1 MQNNLSNQSPF
12 LSIITVC
19 YNASQT
25 IASTI
30 NSVINQSYQN
40 FEYII
45 VDGGSNDGTLDIINE
60 FGLNRFKLISE
71 PDNGIYDAMNKGVSI
86 ASGERLFFLGAD
98 DVFFENYTLETFLSK
113 VSNDSSIYYGDVY
126 FKKRGVTYDGYF
138 SKYKLC
144 LRNISHQAIF
154 YPSNLLKENKYDLK
168 YKLLADYVLN
178 LKLHKKHKFIYLPI
192 TVTYFNDDAQS
203 ANNLDLIFEA
213 IKFNLVRENLGLMPY
228 WYAKTRRLLKQILIH

>member
-71 PDNGIYDAMNKGVSI
+71 PDNGLTSMLFELNIVMDAL
-86 ASGERLFFLGAD
+86 SGI
-98 DVFFENYTLETFLSK
+98 V
-113 VSNDSSIYYGDVY
+113 I
-126 FKKRGVTYDGYF
+126 
-138 SKYKLC
+138 
-144 LRNISHQAIF
+144 
-154 YPSNLLKENKYDLK
+154 PSNIL
-168 YKLLADYVLN
+168 
-178 LKLHKKHKFIYLPI
+178 
-192 TVTYFNDDAQS
+192 
-203 ANNLDLIFEA
+203 
-213 IKFNLVRENLGLMPY
+213 REP
-228 WYAKTRRLLKQILIH
+228 